1 MRNHRRHTKS
11 RFLRV
16 SIDLEEYKEQVR
28 SIKLAQAIKN
38 VLSLRQMSVEEFAM
52 IMGKDKSVINKWLSG
67 TYCFSLSTLYEISEG
82 LGIL

>member
-1 MRNHRRHTKS
+1 MKNYRRYTKS
-11 RFLRV
+11 RYLRV

-28 SIKLAQAIKN
+28 SVKLAKAIKN
-38 VLSLRQMSVEEFAM
+38 VLSLRQISVEEFAM

-67 TYCFSLSTLYEISEG
+67 TYSFSLSTLYEISEG